1 MALLLLL
8 SLKLKKNN
16 SKCLWNLVIATIYHL
31 VWWDD
36 LCCSRLDTIHT
47 QSTIG
52 TIIRNTERDCIS
64 SYDKIVV
71 VIINKNVRVVAKLRS
86 GGSSAAVSS
95 AVEAAV
101 TFQIPHSFHLDV
113 IRSSHSFGGFAVI
126 SPWAS
131 QTISTS

>member
-8 SLKLKKNN
+8 SLKLKKKKN

-64 SYDKIVV
+64 SHDKIVV
-71 VIINKNVRVVAKLRS
+71 VIINQNVRLV
-86 GGSSAAVSS
+86 G
-95 AVEAAV
+95 
-101 TFQIPHSFHLDV
+101 
-113 IRSSHSFGGFAVI
+113 
-126 SPWAS
+126 AS
-131 QTISTS
+131 RYR